1 MINHR
6 QLSLALPLLL
16 LRVLAGTKA
25 NPQTDATNN
34 KLDKQQSME
43 TTTPSV
49 RAANASGFDFEEVV
63 RTCNA
68 SFTVPLGKFR
78 RKHIVHSVQ
87 IIYDIFGNISRVY
100 SAIQWNRRIAEH
112 NRQNRHGKC
121 DWRTINKLSLTVA
134 CSASWNAT
142 WRTRAFCE
150 IGNWILHWSGK
161 LCGQPL
167 ETRYPSAKMK
177 AVRLLSYCCR
187 SARFLMYMIL
197 IVF

>member
-49 RAANASGFDFEEVV
+49 RAANVSGFDFEEVV

-68 SFTVPLGKFR
+68 SFTVPLEYIQQFNETAELPNITDKTGMCFLKCYMENTGLLR
-78 RKHIVHSVQ
+78 NWQLNPTLIRQTMWPATGDSIPVCQNEGSRETCPCKRTYAIAKCLMLRALVDARNKPIV
-87 IIYDIFGNISRVY
+87 
-100 SAIQWNRRIAEH
+100 
-112 NRQNRHGKC
+112 
-121 DWRTINKLSLTVA
+121 
-134 CSASWNAT
+134 
-142 WRTRAFCE
+142 
-150 IGNWILHWSGK
+150 
-161 LCGQPL
+161 
-167 ETRYPSAKMK
+167 
-177 AVRLLSYCCR
+177 
-187 SARFLMYMIL
+187 
-197 IVF
+197 